1 MTIPG
6 GVHVGSPTVRIV
18 ASADKTPAIDTVV
31 LAFAGDPVARWRW
44 PHAQQYLATMPRL
57 VSAEPR

>member
-1 MTIPG
+1 VT
-6 GVHVGSPTVRIV
+6 
-18 ASADKTPAIDTVV
+18 SADKTPAIDTVV